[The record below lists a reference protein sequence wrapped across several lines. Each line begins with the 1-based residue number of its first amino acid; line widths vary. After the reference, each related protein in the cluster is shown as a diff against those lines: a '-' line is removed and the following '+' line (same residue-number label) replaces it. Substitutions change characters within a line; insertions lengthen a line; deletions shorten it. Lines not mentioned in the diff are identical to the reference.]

1 MIDEGAGEAVG
12 IVAGTAIRAGY
23 DMVDRIGHAQ
33 RIYHVALNVAGS
45 AGLYLR
51 IDHGVVENVVQIE
64 TVDTVADCAIDVD
77 DGMAINGSARSV
89 TIVAGIATTP
99 DDRRLQMIGIGAGKR
114 VGIVTGTAF
123 EIGFQVGLVLALGDD
138 AVVAGRTIFRY
149 VAVVVPAVRLQA
161 DKAIGIVA
169 GVTLGAGLDV
179 VHGLADCRDIVMTFA
194 TSAEVFLVIDE
205 RDLGPPEG

>member
-1 MIDEGAGEAVG
+1 MIDEGVSEAFG

-123 EIGFQVGLVLALGDD
+123 GIGFQVGLVLARGDD
-138 AVVAGRTIFRY
+138 AVVAGRTKLRH
-149 VAVVVPAVRLQA
+149 VAVIVTAVRLQT
-161 DKAIGIVA
+161 DKVIGIVA
-169 GVTLGAGLDV
+169 GVTLGVGLDV

-194 TSAEVFLVIDE
+194 TNAKVFLVIDE